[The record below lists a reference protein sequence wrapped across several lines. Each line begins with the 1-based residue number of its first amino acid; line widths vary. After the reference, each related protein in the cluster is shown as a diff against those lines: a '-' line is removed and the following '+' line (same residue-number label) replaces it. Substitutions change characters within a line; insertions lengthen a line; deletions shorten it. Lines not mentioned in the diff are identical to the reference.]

1 MLPSDPQRWGALS
14 VACHPGGGWYLSLC
28 FPLGYALLPVSQLA
42 AVYHILYI
50 FFFYHFLSPH
60 PSRDRSKSKLLFYIC
75 ILLYYLLLLNPKS
88 FQLHGTLSVFR
99 AGWVTLAM
107 HKPRGLLPVG
117 ALLLCA
123 HDPAQ
128 MTGYRCPGTWL
139 SCIWPSY
146 LKVGRGHYRG
156 PSAAL
161 CRHTYIHTR
170 DVKPLHQKR
179 SAQMLRLVLWQQCLA
194 WLLQL
199 CWSCYQNHLD
209 WLGAMQVL
217 YALCTSLHSASLIR
231 HAMVSLSASCRIDIS
246 PLLAGPN

>member
-1 MLPSDPQRWGALS
+1 MGGTVGGLSPRWRVVSLPLP
-14 VACHPGGGWYLSLC
+14 HPGH
-28 FPLGYALLPVSQLA
+28 ALLPVSQLA

-161 CRHTYIHTR
+161 CQHTYIHTYKYNHR
-170 DVKPLHQKR
+170 AQRPKPFLANNTQ
-179 SAQMLRLVLWQQCLA
+179 SPICRLPT
-194 WLLQL
+194 
-199 CWSCYQNHLD
+199 LD
-209 WLGAMQVL
+209 L
-217 YALCTSLHSASLIR
+217 YFLCTYTKQYKSIPSYHVIIFINNS
-231 HAMVSLSASCRIDIS
+231 
-246 PLLAGPN
+246 